1 MAIAKKYSWP
11 LFRPRFGLWFGLW
24 FGLLASG
31 FAIADEHDQNKSLSV
46 VTVTASRQDQA
57 LVDIPNSIGIVSHQD
72 RVIVGPTHPNET
84 LFRSPGTWI
93 SRGSGQE
100 SLTAIRSPVLTG
112 PGACGA
118 FQYMENNV
126 PIRPAGFCNVNELF
140 EIDTEQAQRIEVLRG
155 PGTAYQGSNAMH
167 GAINVI
173 QPSPTSKPTK
183 DASIEAGPDHFY
195 RLRLDGSNW
204 DGDRGVRIMTSLT
217 HDGGWRDNSG
227 FDEQKLYVSYKT
239 DARKFARG
247 FTFSA
252 TNLNQ
257 ETAGFIFGEDAYK
270 DSSARKENPNPEA
283 YRDADAQRLVGVW
296 DHAWAGGVTDIRGYL
311 RRSRMEFLQHF
322 LPGQPTEEN
331 GQDSAGAM
339 ISHILPFA
347 SGAQLDIGLDLEFSD
362 GFLNETQARP
372 ITNGSP
378 FLMETRPAGKHYDY
392 DVDTKMGAVFAGYSF
407 DVLPDLNF
415 SAAGRLEYLKYEY
428 DNNMIAGNTRDD
440 GTVCGFGGCLFNRP
454 ADRTDSFTNFAPK
467 IGAVWSLS
475 ARNAVYANLSRGFRV
490 PQATEL
496 YRLQRQQSSADID
509 SEELD
514 SLEIG
519 TRGQWHDV
527 LTYDIAVYYAKK
539 RNFIFRDSTGFN
551 VDDGKTRH
559 RGIEYSLSLDLA
571 PGFAVKTD
579 GSYARHSYDFTRN
592 DPGGEQI
599 VSGDDV
605 DTAPRSIVSTRFEW
619 NRGKYFG
626 ETEWLHMGEYYLD
639 GANEHKYEGH
649 DLFNMRFGRR
659 IFGRYELIIRVNN
672 LTDRSYAE
680 RADFAFGNYRY
691 LPGRDRSVFFELHG
705 ES

>member
-1 MAIAKKYSWP
+1 MMAIAKKYP
-11 LFRPRFGLWFGLW
+11 LPVSALTIW
-24 FGLLASG
+24 LLI
-31 FAIADEHDQNKSLSV
+31 FDCAIADEPDENTSLSV

-57 LVDIPNSIGIVSHQD
+57 LADVPNSIGIVSRQD
-72 RVIVGPTHPNET
+72 RVIVGPTHPNESF
-84 LFRSPGTWI
+84 FRSPGTWI

-173 QPSPTSKPTK
+173 QPSSTSKPAK
-183 DASIEAGPDHFY
+183 AASIEAGPDDYY
-195 RLRLDGSNW
+195 RILLDGSNR
-204 DGDRGVRIMTSLT
+204 DGNHGVRIMTSLT

-227 FDEQKLYVSYKT
+227 FDEQKLYLGYQT
-239 DARKFARG
+239 DTRKPASG

-257 ETAGFIFGEDAYK
+257 ETAGFIFGKDAYK
-270 DSSARKENPNPEA
+270 DSSAKKENPNPEA
-283 YRDADAQRLVGVW
+283 YRDADAQRLVGAW
-296 DHAWAGGVTDIRGYL
+296 DYDWAGGVTDIRAYL

-331 GQDSAGAM
+331 GQNSAGTM
-339 ISHILPFA
+339 ISHTLPIS
-347 SGAQLDIGLDLEFSD
+347 SGARLDIGLDLEFSD
-362 GFLNETQARP
+362 GFLDETQARP
-372 ITNGSP
+372 ITNGSA

-392 DVDTKMGAVFAGYSF
+392 DVDTVMGALFAGYSF
-407 DVLPDLNF
+407 DALPGLNF
-415 SAAGRLEYLKYEY
+415 SAAGRLEYLEYDY
-428 DNNMIAGNTRDD
+428 DNNMIDGNTRDD
-440 GTVCGFGGCLFNRP
+440 GTACGFGGCLFNRP

-467 IGAVWSLS
+467 IGAVWSFS
-475 ARNAVYANLSRGFRV
+475 EQAVVYANLSRGFRV

-496 YRLQRQQSSADID
+496 YRLQRQQNSADID

-519 TRGQWHDV
+519 TRGQWQA
-527 LTYDIAVYYAKK
+527 LAYDIAVYYAKK
-539 RNFIFRDSTGFN
+539 RNFIFRDSNGFN

-571 PGFAVKTD
+571 PGFALKTD
-579 GSYARHSYDFTRN
+579 GSYARHSYDFTRS
-592 DPGGEQI
+592 DPGGEPI

-605 DTAPRSIVSTRFEW
+605 DTAPRSIASTRFEW

-626 ETEWLHMGEYYLD
+626 EAEWLHMGKYYLD
-639 GANEHKYEGH
+639 GANEHNYNGH

-659 IFGRYELIIRVNN
+659 ISRRLELIIRVNN

-680 RADFAFGNYRY
+680 RADFAFGSYRY
-691 LPGRDRSVFFELHG
+691 LPGRDRSVFFEVHG